1 MLFIMTEETIK
12 NTLTETRK
20 QVLSAE
26 SHYEIAAK
34 QILEQHEAEMVL
46 FGNWIMLSGYIRCNT
61 SHFWVNMNEKNHSLV
76 YKTTTDLLTL
86 FKNRNK

>member
-1 MLFIMTEETIK
+1 MTEETIK

-34 QILEQHEAEMVL
+34 QILEQHESEMVL
-46 FGNWIMLSGYIRCNT
+46 FADWLRRERYVKYFVGVDESYFKEDGTPLPT
-61 SHFWVNMNEKNHSLV
+61 SE
-76 YKTTTDLLTL
+76 LLTL

>member
-46 FGNWIMLSGYIRCNT
+46 FKEWCEEKETAIRIDHYLT
-61 SHFWVNMNEKNHSLV
+61 KKTYL
-76 YKTTTDLLTL
+76 TTTDLLTL

>member
-1 MLFIMTEETIK
+1 MTEETIK

-34 QILEQHEAEMVL
+34 QILEQHDAEMVL
-46 FGNWIMLSGYIRCNT
+46 FAEFIRDFSPAEYARNG
-61 SHFWVNMNEKNHSLV
+61 EKCWWSDSLQKSFS
-76 YKTTTDLLTL
+76 YTDLLTL